1 MLAST
6 DCAPL
11 KVLTPSLAERL
22 RIFNAA
28 ARTLQLMGV
37 RLLHLAPLEN
47 KLTIEPEA
55 GRKLLSAGRVG
66 GYQRFGTAGSNRYVA
81 QFQGVSLEWRE
92 PISYARPDS
101 WALPQLNQGTL
112 Q

>member
-6 DCAPL
+6 DHATM
-11 KVLTPSLAERL
+11 KVLTPTLAERL

-55 GRKLLSAGRVG
+55 GRNCSRRAVLVATSASVPLAAIVMSRSSRVCPLSGANPSATPDRTTGH
-66 GYQRFGTAGSNRYVA
+66 
-81 QFQGVSLEWRE
+81 SL
-92 PISYARPDS
+92 
-101 WALPQLNQGTL
+101 N
-112 Q
+112 